1 MVGEARITQQR
12 GIYYIAF
19 GTRYVAEAV
28 ISAMSAKR
36 QMADIRTAILSNGYV
51 RESCFDVEETV
62 SEAWAGFESK
72 IKFLA
77 ATPFDRTLYVDTDIY
92 FCRPITELFE
102 ALERYDL
109 LFAYDAQSSYRDREA
124 ADAVLSAPD
133 TGFLA
138 FRRSGAIDS
147 LFRRWHAFSRLD
159 REANTTAR
167 EGAQLRRALVNSD
180 ATVCV
185 LPPEYNCQFTF
196 PVSVSG
202 TVKVL
207 HGRGRDLAAIER
219 AVNRTANTRLFHPTR
234 WTGGEHIANIITELE
249 QQCIEKEAEIQSLK
263 RAVDQRLS
271 LIQRLGAK
279 LRSMRTGSKVRLE
292 LHK

>member
-1 MVGEARITQQR
+1 MSQQR

-19 GTRYVAEAV
+19 GRRYVAEAV
-28 ISAMSAKR
+28 ISATSAKQ
-36 QMADIRTAILSNGYV
+36 QMSDIRTAILSNENV
-51 RESCFDVEETV
+51 RESCFDVKETM
-62 SEAWAGFESK
+62 SEAWAGFDSK

-92 FCRPITELFE
+92 FCRPITELFD
-102 ALERYDL
+102 ALDRYDL
-109 LFAYDAQSSYRDREA
+109 LFAYDAQSSYRDPEA
-124 ADAVLSAPD
+124 GDAVLSAPD
-133 TGFLA
+133 TGLLA

-147 LFRRWHAFSRLD
+147 LFRRWHTFGRLD
-159 REANTTAR
+159 HEANTTAR
-167 EGAQLRRALVNSD
+167 EGAQLRRALLNSD

-202 TVKVL
+202 TLKVL

-219 AVNRTANTRLFHPTR
+219 ALNRTTNTRLLHPTR
-234 WTGGEHIANIITELE
+234 WTGDEHITNIITELE

-263 RAVDQRLS
+263 RAVDHRLS
-271 LIQRLGAK
+271 LIQRLGTK
-279 LRSMRTGSKVRLE
+279 LRSMHPGSDVPLE